1 MSNLIYIDG
10 ELYHAEDFSTEELL
24 HYGVPGMKWGKRKA
38 ARQERASIRQGT
50 KERIQRNNAE
60 YTSSLK
66 KLESKHVGIEKKL
79 VSDHKAGKI
88 DSKTFEAKRSKNAR
102 DYQDLSDNLSDKYTA
117 KNIKTKLKGREL
129 ERATIGKK
137 SAVRKAGEKFNDH
150 QMKTLLR
157 QLDAN
162 QGLRDNNKTIMRG
175 LESGKINQKQ
185 ARAMLIANQNAA
197 TRGRRINF

>member
-38 ARQERASIRQGT
+38 AKQERSNIRQGT
-50 KERIQRNNAE
+50 KQRIQQNNVE
-60 YTSSLK
+60 YSRSLK
-66 KLESKHVGIEKKL
+66 KLESKHVGVEKKL

-88 DSKTFEAKRSKNAR
+88 DSKTFEAKRAKNAR
-102 DYQDLSDNLSDKYTA
+102 DYQDLADNLSDKYTA

-129 ERATIGKK
+129 ERGTVGKK
-137 SAVRKAGEKFNDH
+137 STVRKAAEKFNDR

-157 QLDAN
+157 QLDTN
-162 QGLRDNNKTIMRG
+162 QGLRDNNKTIMRS

-185 ARAMLIANQNAA
+185 ARALLSANQLAA
-197 TRGRRINF
+197 ANGRRINF